1 VGRHPR
7 SFDARGSQRLT
18 PAAATQLLEKRFA
31 RFREPAF
38 QPRRAIAALARPRF
52 RSILIPALPAIVC
65 VLNACQLEV
74 LFPVRPLFLQRRR
87 AVTNLDPSGEAI
99 GADPGITHVA
109 QVFTPGYRTPSQR
122 SIVDGAK
129 QDILTPGPDSRSHQ
143 IPHSIFILF
152 DILPPMRKASVVR
165 LSAALLLAG
174 GLWLAHTQQGGP
186 PPSKL
191 DLVKIKDDLYV
202 IHNDL
207 VPGNST
213 ALITNDGVILV
224 DDKFDSD
231 YDGILA
237 QLKKVTSKPIKYV
250 INTHHHPDHSGS
262 NAKMQ
267 KMDVQ
272 IVASQHARENMVD
285 GNLPGLPNVV
295 FDHHAQVY
303 LGGKYA
309 ELYYFGRS
317 HTNGDIV
324 VLFPAQRTLA
334 AGDMFTFGQDVPEL
348 IDYAGGGSGKEWTST
363 LDSALMLPFDTVVPG
378 HGPITTKA
386 EMAKFRTSTVTLRN
400 RVHEML
406 VQKKS
411 RDEVAGMLKKD
422 FHFAQLHLDRSLDG
436 LMVEMR

>member
-1 VGRHPR
+1 ME
-7 SFDARGSQRLT
+7 
-18 PAAATQLLEKRFA
+18 AA
-31 RFREPAF
+31 
-38 QPRRAIAALARPRF
+38 
-52 RSILIPALPAIVC
+52 
-65 VLNACQLEV
+65 
-74 LFPVRPLFLQRRR
+74 
-87 AVTNLDPSGEAI
+87 
-99 GADPGITHVA
+99 
-109 QVFTPGYRTPSQR
+109 
-122 SIVDGAK
+122 
-129 QDILTPGPDSRSHQ
+129 
-143 IPHSIFILF
+143 F
-152 DILPPMRKASVVR
+152 DILPPMRKASIIR

-202 IHNDL
+202 IHNDY

-231 YDGILA
+231 YEGILT
-237 QLKKVTSKPIKYV
+237 QLKKVTPKPIKYV
-250 INTHHHPDHSGS
+250 INTHHHGDHSGS

-285 GNLPGLPNVV
+285 GNQPGLPNVV

-334 AGDMFTFGQDVPEL
+334 SGDMFTFGQDVPEL
-348 IDYAGGGSGKEWTST
+348 IDYAGGGSGKEWTNT
-363 LDSALMLPFDTVVPG
+363 LDAALLLPFDTVVPG
-378 HGPITTKA
+378 HGPVTTKA
-386 EMAKFRTSTVTLRN
+386 EMAKFRTSTLTLRN

-411 RDEVAGMLKKD
+411 RDDVSAMLKKD